1 MKLLFEKKL
10 NLKDARSY
18 AKKSGDKNKI
28 HIDNKVEKFSNF
40 KKPIIHGCYIVEEI
54 FFKIKNIK
62 NFENNIIENLQIFFK
77 EPIFVNEKISIY
89 LIKVKKNIL
98 KLGVFSGIIEKIFIT
113 IELKKQ
119 NNKKKTLFKK
129 FSEKE
134 FFTELKNISKSVG
147 NFQNKINIISQIDIE
162 FTKKFSKSNKVKK
175 INSSLYELK
184 IDNKNFS
191 SSTKFLSLSSSF
203 SEKKIFF
210 DKKLENFKIVTNP
223 KKILIIGGSS
233 GLGKVL
239 VNFLSKK
246 NIDVTFT
253 YNKNYNDAKT
263 LHAKNKHLKYFKFNE
278 NILKNK
284 KINQKLKYFS
294 YIYFFPTPKIFEMT
308 DDYFE
313 FENLSKFIN
322 TYSIFLKNII
332 NCLSK
337 DKKYKIYVPSSKIVT
352 LKHNKFFDYRLGKI
366 IQENLCQFINLK
378 SKNIKIYN
386 PRLGVHYTR
395 KTFHL
400 MNNNFNYNNFL
411 NSAIKIL

>member
-1 MKLLFEKKL
+1 M
-10 NLKDARSY
+10 Y
-18 AKKSGDKNKI
+18 
-28 HIDNKVEKFSNF
+28 
-40 KKPIIHGCYIVEEI
+40 
-54 FFKIKNIK
+54 
-62 NFENNIIENLQIFFK
+62 
-77 EPIFVNEKISIY
+77 
-89 LIKVKKNIL
+89 
-98 KLGVFSGIIEKIFIT
+98 SGIIEKIFIN

-119 NNKKKTLFKK
+119 NNKKKTIFQK

-308 DDYFE
+308 DDYFD